1 MKEMLTNQILT
12 GLRDSDFTRLM
23 PVLQPVSLSAGERL
37 SEPGETVRF
46 IYFPES
52 SVLSCRAEMQD
63 GKSAEVGM
71 IGFEGMA
78 GITSVVGSLPDVHS
92 LIVSVGGSALRVSTD
107 DFYRETLR
115 GDGIQQSLL
124 AYAGEY
130 ITQIS
135 QRSACAV
142 FHTIEQRL
150 AVWLL
155 LLVDRVKDEVIQI
168 TQERI
173 AEHLGVRR
181 AGVTIAAAAM
191 QDAGAISYRRGNLRV
206 NDRQMVEAIACEC
219 YGSLAVGRRQTT
231 SIKIFHKVREG
242 TDQTPPSGKNI
253 EGVSSFLQREGL
265 NEKLWAVYEGTHS
278 RGSRL
283 DTFRDEESGR
293 AGGLPCS
300 GSE

>member
-1 MKEMLTNQILT
+1 MMKEMLTNKILT
-12 GLRDSDFTRLM
+12 GLRDAEFTHLM
-23 PVLQPVSLSAGERL
+23 PLLQPVSLSAGERL
-37 SEPGETVRF
+37 SEAGETMHF

-52 SVLSCRAEMQD
+52 AVLSCRAEMQD

-78 GITSVVGSLPDVHS
+78 GITAILGSLPAVHS
-92 LIVSVGGSALRVSTD
+92 LSVSVGGSAIRVSTD
-107 DFYRETLR
+107 DFRRETLR
-115 GDGIQQSLL
+115 GDGVQQSLL

-142 FHTIEQRL
+142 FHTIDQRF

-155 LLVDRVKDEVIQI
+155 LLIDRVKDDVIQI

-181 AGVTIAAAAM
+181 AGVTLAAAAM

-206 NDRQMVEAIACEC
+206 NDRQLIETMACEC
-219 YGSLAVGRRQTT
+219 YGTLAVGRQQTT
-231 SIKIFHKVREG
+231 
-242 TDQTPPSGKNI
+242 
-253 EGVSSFLQREGL
+253 
-265 NEKLWAVYEGTHS
+265 YM
-278 RGSRL
+278 
-283 DTFRDEESGR
+283 
-293 AGGLPCS
+293 
-300 GSE
+300 

>member
-1 MKEMLTNQILT
+1 MKEMLTNNILT
-12 GLRDSDFTRLM
+12 GLRDAEFERLM
-23 PVLQPVSLSAGERL
+23 PLLQPVSLSAGERL
-37 SEPGETVRF
+37 SEPGETMRF

-52 SVLSCRAEMQD
+52 AVLSCQAEMQD
-63 GKSAEVGM
+63 GKSAEVGI

-78 GITSVVGSLPDVHS
+78 GITAVVSSLPAVNS
-92 LIVSVGGSALRVSTD
+92 VNVLVGGSALRVSTD
-107 DFYRETLR
+107 DFKREISR

-155 LLVDRVKDEVIQI
+155 LLTDRVKDEVIQI

-181 AGVTIAAAAM
+181 AGVTVAAGAM
-191 QDAGAISYRRGNLRV
+191 QDAGAISYSRGNLRV
-206 NDRQMVEAIACEC
+206 SDRKMIEAIACEC
-219 YGSLAVGRRQTT
+219 YGTLAVGRQQT
-231 SIKIFHKVREG
+231 
-242 TDQTPPSGKNI
+242 
-253 EGVSSFLQREGL
+253 
-265 NEKLWAVYEGTHS
+265 A
-278 RGSRL
+278 
-283 DTFRDEESGR
+283 
-293 AGGLPCS
+293 CM
-300 GSE
+300 